1 MAGIG
6 LDLKKLSESGSLLG
20 VFRANLYAAVMSGG
34 SWLLSVAMLIFIY
47 FFIHDR
53 TKSYQ
58 LSIQFLVIVTYL
70 TSSSL
75 IFSSVIQQVVIRYIA
90 DMLFA
95 GKPQRILG
103 FVFPTLG
110 LLLLTGF
117 GFAMLMQAMLLKSTS
132 ALENLIMVTIFTI
145 LCAQWY
151 FSNALAGLKE
161 YRFIVFM
168 YFAGYGTLF
177 LSLFVLPKLDLI
189 LLLLSYA
196 LSQLI
201 LSAGLWI
208 QLVRSYPGFR
218 LFNTDFL
225 PYIAQKKALVFAGLF
240 WQLGFWADKYQFWC
254 SKTTSMVVIGDLLA
268 SPIYDLPMF
277 IAFVLMT
284 PGLAVLFY
292 EVEANFSRFYHR
304 YYDALLGGATLD
316 EISINHREQVAMASD
331 GFLNVI
337 QVQGFITLGVLCLAP
352 QILMFLDLSPMYAFL
367 LRIDALSA
375 FLLVLFM
382 SIVNYLYYLN
392 KTYYVLYLS
401 LLFMLLNA
409 LVSRYTIYLGVVY
422 YGYGLLLASFIT
434 LMIACV
440 LLNRAFG
447 RQTYET
453 FMFN

>member
-20 VFRANLYAAVMSGG
+20 VFRANLYAAMMSGG
-34 SWLLSVAMLIFIY
+34 SWLLSVAMLVFIY
-47 FFIHDR
+47 FFIHGR
-53 TKSYQ
+53 THSYQ

-90 DMLFA
+90 DMIFERN
-95 GKPQRILG
+95 PQRILG

-110 LLLLTGF
+110 IMLFAGF
-117 GFAMLMQAMLLKSTS
+117 TFAMLMQALLLQSTS
-132 ALENLIMVTIFTI
+132 ALENLIMVAIFTI
-145 LCAQWY
+145 LCTQWY

-161 YRFIVFM
+161 YRFIVLM
-168 YFAGYGTLF
+168 YFVCYGVLF
-177 LSLFVLPKLDLI
+177 LSLLILPKLDLV

-196 LSQLI
+196 FAQLI

-218 LFNTDFL
+218 LFNTDFI

-254 SKTTSMVVIGDLLA
+254 SKTTSIVVIGDLRA

-304 YYDALLGGATLD
+304 YYDALLAGATLD

-352 QILMFLDLSPMYAFL
+352 QLLMLVDLSPMYAYL

-392 KTYYVLYLS
+392 KTHYVLYLS
-401 LLFMLLNA
+401 FLFMLINIT
-409 LVSRYTIYLGVVY
+409 VSRLTIYLGVVY
-422 YGYGLLLASFIT
+422 YGYGLLLASFVT
-434 LMIACV
+434 LMMACI